1 MTEHASRNVQEGQEP
16 LKSRGPGTVVED
28 EVRQISGRDSEE
40 GQAGAR
46 ANQLGLLLEVNA
58 VLAEALDAEAVL
70 GHILARLRER
80 ARLAHASIYL
90 LSPQDHQLR
99 LVAESGYSSADS
111 HRTLA
116 VDGSGLVAWAARAAE
131 AVYSPKVAK
140 DPRYLCRDSRVQ
152 SEYAV
157 PLLLGQNVLG
167 VLDIE
172 SNALDGIRAVTRK
185 LVDQFAAQTALALE
199 RSELYKQL
207 RASEERF
214 RSIFEQGRLGLA
226 LCNLKGEF
234 STVNPAFAHMLG
246 YAPEELRGKDFA
258 EVTHPLDRKASLE
271 GVRELLEGKAAQF
284 TLEKRYL
291 RKSGEATWGSIIV
304 SLIRDS
310 AGEPA
315 YLLAMIQDINER
327 KRAEEERAQLQQQF
341 FQAQKMGELGAL
353 AGGIAHDFNNLLSVM
368 LGFAS
373 LLRLRLSPEDPSQ
386 EPVRM
391 IEESA
396 EHAAD
401 LTHEL
406 LGFARPGKPQAK
418 PVRVWEVLDR
428 VVKLVSST
436 FDRRIRVRTQRAP
449 ALPWVE
455 VDPSYLEQA
464 VLNLCINARDAMP
477 EGGTLTLETSVV
489 TLGPQD
495 ACRPA
500 QCPPDRY
507 VRIAIRD
514 TGLGM
519 QLQVLQRVF
528 EPFFTTKEPGKGTGL
543 GLAMVDSFV
552 KNHGG
557 FVKVES
563 QPGSGSQFTLHLPA
577 LQVSEAHGE
586 ARPPSRL
593 QGGSGTVLVVDDEPL
608 VLAFAEEGLKR
619 LGYKVLTA
627 ENGQRAVET
636 FAPRVEEID
645 CVLLDM
651 VMPEINGLETCR
663 RLRELNPR
671 VPVILSSGYS
681 AGSLLPEAREAGV
694 SDFIGK
700 PYTLEALSQALQKHA
715 HR

>member
-1 MTEHASRNVQEGQEP
+1 MTEHASNSAPEGREHP
-16 LKSRGPGTVVED
+16 ESRGVGTVLDGEIRQRVGHDSD
-28 EVRQISGRDSEE
+28 EGEPN
-40 GQAGAR
+40 AW
-46 ANQLGLLLEVNA
+46 ANRLGLLLEVNA
-58 VLAEALDAEAVL
+58 VLAGALDAEAVL
-70 GHILARLRER
+70 GQILARLRER
-80 ARLAHASIYL
+80 ARLTHASIYL
-90 LSPQDHQLR
+90 LSPPDHQLR
-99 LVAESGYSSADS
+99 MVAESGYSTAESL
-111 HRTLA
+111 RTLA
-116 VDGSGLVAWAARAAE
+116 VDGAGLVAWAARTAE
-131 AVYSPKVAK
+131 PVYSPNVAK
-140 DPRYLCRDSRVQ
+140 DPRCFRGDPRVQ

-157 PLLLGQNVLG
+157 PLLLGREALG

-172 SNALDGIRAVTRK
+172 SDALNGIRAVTRK
-185 LVDQFAAQTALALE
+185 LVDQFAAQTVLALE

-214 RSIFEQGRLGLA
+214 RSIFEQGRLGVA
-226 LCNLKGEF
+226 LSNLNGEF
-234 STVNPAFAHMLG
+234 SAVNPAFARMLD
-246 YAPEELRGKDFA
+246 YEPEELRGKQLA
-258 EVTHPLDRKASLE
+258 EITHPLDRKASLE
-271 GVRELLEGKAAQF
+271 GVWELLEGKAAQF
-284 TLEKRYL
+284 TLESRYL
-291 RKSGEATWGSIIV
+291 RKSGEATWGSTIV

-310 AGEPA
+310 AGHPA

-327 KRAEEERAQLQQQF
+327 KKAEEERAQLQQQF

-373 LLRLRLSPEDPSQ
+373 LLRLRLSPEDPLQ

-401 LTHEL
+401 LSYEL
-406 LGFARPGKPQAK
+406 LGFARPGKLQAR
-418 PVRVWEVLDR
+418 PVCVEEVLDR
-428 VVKLVSST
+428 LVKIIGST
-436 FDRRIRVRTQRAP
+436 FDRRIRVRMERAP

-495 ACRPA
+495 ALRPA
-500 QCPPDRY
+500 QCPPGSY
-507 VRIAIRD
+507 VRIAVRD
-514 TGLGM
+514 TGRGM
-519 QLQVLQRVF
+519 EPQVLQRVF
-528 EPFFTTKEPGKGTGL
+528 EPFFSTKEPGKGTGL
-543 GLAMVDSFV
+543 GLAMVDGFV

-563 QPGSGSQFTLHLPA
+563 QPGAGSQFTLHLPA
-577 LQVSEAHGE
+577 LEVSEARGE
-586 ARPPSRL
+586 ARAPSCI

-627 ENGQRAVET
+627 ENGQRALET

-651 VMPEINGLETCR
+651 VMPEIDGLETCR
-663 RLRELNPR
+663 KLRAIDAQ

-681 AGSLLPEAREAGV
+681 VGTLLPEAREAGV

-700 PYTLEALSQALQKHA
+700 PYTLEALSQALQKNA